1 MVQIS
6 PHPGIYLLLF
16 VFFFIIIIAIIV
28 GVKRYLS
35 HCGFDFHNDN

>member
-1 MVQIS
+1 MAQIS
-6 PHPGIYLLLF
+6 PHAGIHMLLF
-16 VFFFIIIIAIIV
+16 VFIIIIIAIIV